1 MKKLLTVM
9 VAVLFLFFA
18 LVGCSEQT
26 NNPTTPEE
34 TPLVVDVAP
43 EPTEQENPT
52 PTNEEGGII
61 IGEVFY
67 KDIPISRLFLE
78 PFIDVLG
85 EPIDTRS
92 AFFFYEGLEIMGLLS
107 SAADEEEWADYDNV
121 AIQLD
126 AFDPH
131 LGLFTLNGVPLVMTR
146 AELIAT
152 FGAPYYDI
160 VDHDH
165 SLTYRISS
173 PAIEYRV
180 TFRFESPDDDAPV
193 SSISMSHTAE

>member
-9 VAVLFLFFA
+9 VVALLLFT
-18 LVGCSEQT
+18 LVGCGEQADS
-26 NNPTTPEE
+26 PPTPEE
-34 TPLVVDVAP
+34 TPSVADITP
-43 EPTEQENPT
+43 EPTEPVSPT
-52 PTNEEGGII
+52 SADEEVGII
-61 IGEVFY
+61 IGDVFY